1 MTPKVKP
8 KRAGTQWMGYPE
20 QQKKTIRGRSSEANM
35 APTKNTKETKASKTS
50 QKLAN
55 LPRRRER
62 ISNQSGRAS
71 GHTPRSLP
79 FTTKTGSK
87 HPIIKAPAPHDTCG
101 SCWLCVRHFLTDCG
115 FMFECHFLLLY
126 VNSFQLVTK
135 EKTFQAVFEK

>member
-71 GHTPRSLP
+71 GHTPRQVS
-79 FTTKTGSK
+79 F
-87 HPIIKAPAPHDTCG
+87 
-101 SCWLCVRHFLTDCG
+101 
-115 FMFECHFLLLY
+115 FMFKVDDRAPLREVQCPSTDRLIHPRR
-126 VNSFQLVTK
+126 NGSTK
-135 EKTFQAVFEK
+135 NGGSTRTPTSPRDRTSPPLKNY